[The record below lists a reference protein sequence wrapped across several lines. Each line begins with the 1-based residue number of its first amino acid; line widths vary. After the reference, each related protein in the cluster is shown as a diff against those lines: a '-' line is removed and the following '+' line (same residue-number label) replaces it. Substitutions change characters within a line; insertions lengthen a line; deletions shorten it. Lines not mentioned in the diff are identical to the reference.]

1 MADIVMEYLTQNVAT
16 IPILLFLLGML
27 AGITL
32 TWLVMRR

>member
-1 MADIVMEYLTQNVAT
+1 MPDVVMEYLNQNVAT

-27 AGITL
+27 AGIML